1 MALRDAVKVVSKAKP
16 HVSRSIARIAQ
27 LTENG
32 SARALRALDR
42 ERRFLNAMG
51 FSVQAQIRGAIQ
63 GEVAGFLSE
72 EELDEL
78 EELAEDTFTLQ
89 DLQRIRGE
97 VGRLRAIRARRLEKL
112 GDKAVRRIAREGV
125 SAKAPLMA
133 EFSGDSMESVREA
146 RAQAWV
152 WTANNSACAVCLSLH
167 GSRRE
172 GPFNPPHPGCLCFP
186 ERPGI
191 SRPLTDDEIADQMI
205 RRGGRDADLGRALKS
220 GDLAR
225 SDLSVRSSTGI
236 IKQRNRN
243 IPKVDGPTPRYRNN
257 DFLDRVGSAE
267 AEEFY
272 SGFSRARAGEYG
284 AFLSDFDSDYFA
296 NDNVRVYTA
305 YDGKVGAALTDH
317 GDGRIEV
324 GSLFADSDAPEG
336 AGRDMLRFLVRERD
350 ANWLNNFD
358 GPLTEFYRDEGFEVV
373 ERLPFDPE
381 FAPEGWD
388 YERFGRPDYVEMQKV
403 RK

>member
-27 LTENG
+27 LAEDG
-32 SARALRALDR
+32 SARALRALNR

-51 FSVQAQIRGAIQ
+51 FSVQAQIRAAIQ
-63 GEVAGFLSE
+63 GEITGFLSD
-72 EELDEL
+72 EELEEL
-78 EELAEDTFTLQ
+78 EELAEDAFTLE
-89 DLQRIRGE
+89 DIQRIRGE
-97 VGRLRAIRARRLEKL
+97 VGRLRAIRARRLERL

-133 EFSGDSMESVREA
+133 EFSEGSMQSVREA
-146 RAQAWV
+146 RANTWI

-167 GSRRE
+167 GSRRT
-172 GPFNPPHPGCLCFP
+172 GNFNPPHPGCLCLP

-220 GDLAR
+220 GAISRDGLA
-225 SDLSVRSSTGI
+225 VRNKGI

-243 IPKVDGPTPRYRNN
+243 VPKVAGPGPRYRN
-257 DFLDRVGSAE
+257 
-267 AEEFY
+267 
-272 SGFSRARAGEYG
+272 SGFVDQVAATEADDFYGGFARARAGKYG
-284 AFLSDFDSDYFA
+284 AFLSDFDADYFA
-296 NDNVRVYTA
+296 GENIRVYTA
-305 YDGKVGAALTDH
+305 FDGKVGAALTDH

-324 GSLFADSDAPEG
+324 GSLYADPDAPEG
-336 AGRDMLRFLVRERD
+336 AGRDMLRYLVRERD
-350 ANWLNNFD
+350 ANWLSNYD
-358 GPLTEFYRDEGFEVV
+358 GPLTEFYRAEGFEVV
-373 ERLPFDPE
+373 NRAPFNPD
-381 FAPEGWD
+381 FAPDNWD
-388 YERFGRPDYVEMQKV
+388 YETFGTPDYVEMQKA